1 MEKLY
6 QHLPEELVTFI
17 LVTVFSLLIGLSL
30 RRISLKREGETTLFG
45 TDRTFTFIGILGYLL
60 YILDPVDYRLFMGG
74 GAVLGLLLALNY
86 YVKQAQFHVFGVT
99 TIVIAL
105 ITYCIAPIVATQP
118 SWFYVMVIVTVL
130 LFTELKHTFTELA
143 QLFDN
148 TAEDVFTA
156 KTNYKSLDEWSSLV
170 ALSIISMVDEEFDKR
185 LTGADLRS
193 MDTIED
199 LYNLIFTK

>member
-6 QHLPEELVTFI
+6 QYLPEELVTFYFGDG
-17 LVTVFSLLIGLSL
+17 VFFAYRSFLATYQ
-30 RRISLKREGETTLFG
+30 LKREGETTLFG

-74 GAVLGLLLALNY
+74 GAVLGVLLALNY

-143 QLFDN
+143 QRMKNDEMITL
-148 TAEDVFTA
+148 A
-156 KTNYKSLDEWSSLV
+156 KFL
-170 ALSIISMVDEEFDKR
+170 AISVSYFR
-185 LTGADLRS
+185 CCP
-193 MDTIED
+193 
-199 LYNLIFTK
+199 TKI